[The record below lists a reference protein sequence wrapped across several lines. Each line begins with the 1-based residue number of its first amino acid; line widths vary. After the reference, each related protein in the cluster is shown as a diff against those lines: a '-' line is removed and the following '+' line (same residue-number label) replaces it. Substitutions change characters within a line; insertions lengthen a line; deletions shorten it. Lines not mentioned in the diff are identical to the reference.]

1 MQRKYNYLSTA
12 KTMLTDLLMDLP
24 SLAVKI
30 NIFKGAHQ
38 CKPSIQSIGKS
49 LLTSLRAKLAST
61 DSF

>member
-1 MQRKYNYLSTA
+1 MQLNYLSTA
-12 KTMLTDLLMDLP
+12 KTMLTDLLMDLS
-24 SLAVKI
+24 SLAMKI

-49 LLTSLRAKLAST
+49 LLTSLRAKLSSA